1 MNATKIQLPNGETVN
16 LSGGGGYELVH
27 SETLQEEAK
36 TLAVGGDLD
45 KYGMFYVYVMLPAS
59 SVQYSLFV
67 SYSNTSTFNWTNT
80 WNSSVPAEYPFYF
93 RGECRQEDERA
104 YISNGGASRYSEN
117 ANPNKTLVPGYL
129 PKYFMM
135 TANTDGVMLPIGS
148 HVEIYG
154 IRRVI

>member
-1 MNATKIQLPNGETVN
+1 M
-16 LSGGGGYELVH
+16 
-27 SETLQEEAK
+27 QEEVK

-45 KYGMFYVYVMLPAS
+45 KYGMFYVYVMLPTS
-59 SVQYSLFV
+59 DVQYSLFV
-67 SYSNTSTFNWTNT
+67 SYSNTSVFNWGKT
-80 WNSSVPAEYPFYF
+80 WNSSVPTEYPFYF
-93 RGECRQEDERA
+93 RGECRQEDGQA

-117 ANPNKTLVPGYL
+117 VNLNKNLVPSYL
-129 PKYFMM
+129 PKYFIM